1 MEHKGTVYLETE
13 RLVLRAFTNDD
24 LNAMYTNWASD
35 ERVTKYL
42 RWSAHNDISITEMV
56 LEDWVRSY
64 SDERFYQ
71 WAIVPKDMTEP
82 IGTIS
87 VVEQNELAEK
97 MQIGFCVGYD
107 WWNKGYT
114 SEAFRRVIQFLF
126 EEVKVQRI
134 EAQHAPE
141 NVNSGKVMLSC
152 GLKYEGTL
160 RKADWNNQGITD
172 ACIYS
177 ILQEEYEK

>member
-13 RLVLRAFTNDD
+13 RLILRAFTNED
-24 LNAMYTNWASD
+24 LNAMYTNWCSD

-42 RWSAHNDISITEMV
+42 RWPAHNDISITEMV
-56 LEDWVRSY
+56 LEDWVNSY

-71 WAIVPKDMTEP
+71 WAIVPKGATEP

-126 EEVKVQRI
+126 EEVKAQRI
-134 EAQHAPE
+134 EAMHAPE
-141 NVNSGKVMLSC
+141 NPNSGKVMLSC
-152 GLKYEGTL
+152 GLQHEGTL
-160 RKADWNNQGITD
+160 RKADWNNQGIAD
-172 ACIYS
+172 ACMYA
-177 ILQEEYEK
+177 ILKEDYE

>member
-1 MEHKGTVYLETE
+1 MEHKGTAYLETE
-13 RLVLRAFTNDD
+13 RLILRPFESED
-24 LNAMYTNWASD
+24 LLAMYTNWCSD
-35 ERVTKYL
+35 ERVTEFL
-42 RWSAHNDISITEMV
+42 RWPAHNDISITEMV

-71 WAIVPKDMTEP
+71 WAIVLKGAARP

-87 VVEQNELAEK
+87 VVEQHELAEK

-114 SEAFRRVIQFLF
+114 SEAFRRVIQYLF

-141 NVNSGKVMLSC
+141 NVNSGKVMTSC

-160 RKADWNNQGITD
+160 RKADYSNKGIVD

-177 ILQEEYEK
+177 ILLDEYNA